1 MSPGEKNICDLKRCM
16 GTMSH
21 KKDIWTQKIHNIGT
35 KYSSGVG
42 TQAQIDDDVDVGM
55 LKKKTQKRSLFSS
68 IVYQL

>member
-1 MSPGEKNICDLKRCM
+1 
-16 GTMSH
+16 MSH

-55 LKKKTQKRSLFSS
+55 LKKKTQKRTTKTIPKQFTKWQELYT
-68 IVYQL
+68 YQ

>member
-1 MSPGEKNICDLKRCM
+1 
-16 GTMSH
+16 MSH

-68 IVYQL
+68 ILYQL

>member
-1 MSPGEKNICDLKRCM
+1 
-16 GTMSH
+16 MSH

-55 LKKKTQKRSLFSS
+55 LKKKTHRKEVSFLISFISCEMVALFR
-68 IVYQL
+68 Q